1 MSLNKSQKTRSCLI
15 AMSAT
20 TLLTTIVFSSVFPDK
35 AEANHCGPLDFTGSC
50 LNHGG
55 DANTSEIGGGLVY
68 SDPLNGVDKGYDH
81 LPKAFIDANGDGRK
95 DYCRFI
101 GDAPNIF
108 IACAIR
114 GRNGLLSDGNQF
126 SFRSISGVDQ
136 GYDSLPRGFRLVN
149 GVAAYCRFA
158 GNAPNIFEACNLT
171 TSTGFSSEQFG
182 YRTGRTTTS
191 AVGR

>member
-1 MSLNKSQKTRSCLI
+1 MK
-15 AMSAT
+15 AAT
-20 TLLTTIVFSSVFPDK
+20 FLTASILPFVFADK
-35 AEANHCGPLDFTGSC
+35 AHANHCGFLDFTGNC
-50 LNHGG
+50 LDHGSN
-55 DANTSEIGGGLVY
+55 ANTSEIIGPVY
-68 SDPLNGVDKGYDH
+68 SDPLNGADKGYDH

-108 IACAIR
+108 IACVLR
-114 GRNGLLSDGNQF
+114 TRDGSLSKANQF

-149 GVAAYCRFA
+149 GKAAYCRFV
-158 GNAPNIFEACNLT
+158 GNAPDIYEACNLT
-171 TSTGFSSEQFG
+171 ISTGFSSEQFG
-182 YRTGRTTTS
+182 YLTGRTTRS